1 MVWYWKGM
9 IGNYTHYR
17 AQRNVVKRMS
27 LSAGAYF
34 RRQKMYIHYIAHT
47 SLSSLIHCIVHA
59 ILSSPIHCIVH
70 VILSGLIHCISHTS
84 PSNLICSIVYTSV
97 HPV

>member
-34 RRQKMYIHYIAHT
+34 RRQKMYIHYIVHT
-47 SLSSLIHCIVHA
+47 SSPSLTHNIVHTSSSDLIHCIINVTLSSLIHCIVHA
-59 ILSSPIHCIVH
+59 IYLV
-70 VILSGLIHCISHTS
+70 
-84 PSNLICSIVYTSV
+84 
-97 HPV
+97 

>member
-34 RRQKMYIHYIAHT
+34 K
-47 SLSSLIHCIVHA
+47 
-59 ILSSPIHCIVH
+59 
-70 VILSGLIHCISHTS
+70 GK
-84 PSNLICSIVYTSV
+84 NV
-97 HPV
+97 HPLYSSCHFI